1 VCAEAELE
9 AAGACGAQRQYLYF
23 CTAQRQHLYF
33 CASKASKLGTGD
45 EAVIF
50 NRVLDR
56 AEAVAHGIFDLVDC
70 VLIRAFD

>member
-1 VCAEAELE
+1 MCAEAELE
-9 AAGACGAQRQYLYF
+9 AAGACGAQHQYLYF
-23 CTAQRQHLYF
+23 CTSEASAFVL
-33 CASKASKLGTGD
+33 CTSKASKLGTGD

-56 AEAVAHGIFDLVDC
+56 AEAVAHGIFDLVNC